1 MGITKSQAS
10 SKAPLIRPIEA
21 AFNKNYPL
29 LLPALKVSL
38 AVCVGLAFKEK
49 TKPLSLILEN
59 PSGRGK
65 STIVETFFPV
75 FKKMNDYVYRSDVF
89 TPKSFVT
96 SAANL
101 NEAARQKIDLLPKLK
116 NKYLL
121 TKELAPIFRG
131 QEADLIEMFKI
142 LIPVL
147 DGKGFVTNTG
157 LASRGY
163 SEAIVFNWLGA
174 TTPLPRKAF
183 KMMSQ
188 LGTRLLFYETP
199 VVDFKEDDLIA
210 YAKRN
215 DVSDA
220 ATKCNRAVNSF
231 VVQFFKAYPCASV
244 SFNSIAISD
253 PQYEHIV
260 KLAQFLVET
269 RAEVVYER
277 LDGSWQPVGVNP
289 SEGPHKV
296 INYFK
301 EIACAL
307 ALIHERSVVNDDDIA
322 QIRHIA
328 ISSTPN
334 HLRPLIWELAAKGQV
349 STKRG
354 IELCQVSD
362 TTISDRYSRELEL
375 LGVIEPLNGQTGVLK
390 VYKLDKSLAWLI
402 N

>member
-1 MGITKSQAS
+1 MA
-10 SKAPLIRPIEA
+10 KAKLPSLIHPVEA
-21 AFNKNYPL
+21 AFKKYYPA
-29 LLPALKVSL
+29 LLPTLKVAL
-38 AVCVGLAFKEK
+38 AVCIGLVFKEK

-65 STIVETFFPV
+65 STVIESFFPV
-75 FKKMNDYVYRSDVF
+75 EAKAFAKMKDYVYRSDAF

-101 NEAARQKIDLLPKLK
+101 SEANRKQIDLLPKLK

-131 QEADLIEMFKI
+131 QEKDLIEMFKI

-183 KMMSQ
+183 KTMNQ

-199 VVDFKEDDLIA
+199 IVDFQEGDLIA

-220 ATKCNRAVNSF
+220 AAKCNRAVNRF
-231 VVQFFKAYPCASV
+231 VIEFYRRYPHGSV
-244 SFNSIAISD
+244 SFNSIAITD
-253 PQYEHIV
+253 QRIEKLV
-260 KLAQFLVET
+260 KLARFLVEA

-277 LDGSWQPVGVNP
+277 DNGTYKPVGVKP

-307 ALIHERSVVNDDDIA
+307 ALIHERRAVNDDDMA

-328 ISSTPN
+328 ISSTPDN
-334 HLRPLIWELAAKGQV
+334 LRPLIWELAAKGEFT
-349 STKRG
+349 TKRG
-354 IELCQVSD
+354 AELCQMSD
-362 TTISDRYSRELEL
+362 TTISERYSKELEL
-375 LGVIEPLNGQTGVLK
+375 LGIIEPPNSRSGALTA
-390 VYKLDKSLAWLI
+390 YKLAQSLAWLI
-402 N
+402 K

>member
-1 MGITKSQAS
+1 MVKAKSPS
-10 SKAPLIRPIEA
+10 LIHPVEA
-21 AFNKNYPL
+21 AFKKYYPA

-38 AVCVGLAFKEK
+38 AVCIGLAFKEK

-65 STIVETFFPV
+65 STVIESFFPV
-75 FKKMNDYVYRSDVF
+75 EAKAFAKMKDYVYRSDAF

-101 NEAARQKIDLLPKLK
+101 SEANREKIDLLPKLK

-131 QEADLIEMFKI
+131 QEKDLIEMFKI
-142 LIPVL
+142 LIPIL

-183 KMMSQ
+183 KTMNQ

-199 VVDFKEDDLIA
+199 VIDFEEDDLIA

-220 ATKCNRAVNSF
+220 AAKCNRAVNRF
-231 VVQFFKAYPCASV
+231 VIEFYKRHPVGSV
-244 SFNSIAISD
+244 SFNSVAISD
-253 PQYEHIV
+253 QRIARLV
-260 KLAQFLVET
+260 KLANFLVKA

-277 LDGSWQPVGVNP
+277 DNSTYKPVGVKP
-289 SEGPHKV
+289 SEGPHKI

-307 ALIHERSVVNDDDIA
+307 ALIHERTAVKDEDLA

-328 ISSTPN
+328 ISSTPI
-334 HLRPLIWELAAKGQV
+334 HLRPLIWELATKGKFT
-349 STKRG
+349 TKRG
-354 IELCQVSD
+354 AVLCQMSD
-362 TTISDRYSRELEL
+362 TTISERYSKELEL
-375 LGVIEPLNGQTGVLK
+375 LGIIEPSHSRSGALTT
-390 VYKLDKSLAWLI
+390 YKLDKSLAWLI
-402 N
+402 K

>member
-1 MGITKSQAS
+1 MFK
-10 SKAPLIRPIEA
+10 
-21 AFNKNYPL
+21 KNYPA
-29 LLPALKVSL
+29 LLPALKVAL
-38 AVCVGLAFKEK
+38 AVCIGLVFKEK
-49 TKPLSLILEN
+49 AKPLSLILEN

-65 STIVETFFPV
+65 STVIESFFPV
-75 FKKMNDYVYRSDVF
+75 EDKAFAEMKDYVYRSDAF

-96 SAANL
+96 SAANM
-101 NEAARQKIDLLPKLK
+101 NEAKREKIDLLPKIQ

-131 QEADLIEMFKI
+131 QEKDLIEMFKI
-142 LIPVL
+142 LIPIL
-147 DGKGFVTNTG
+147 DGDGFVINTG

-174 TTPLPRKAF
+174 TTPLLRNAF
-183 KMMSQ
+183 KIMSQ

-199 VVDFKEDDLIA
+199 VIDFAEDDLIA

-220 ATKCNRAVNSF
+220 AAKCNRAVNRF
-231 VVQFFKAYPCASV
+231 VIEFYRRHPHGSV
-244 SFNSIAISD
+244 SFNSISISD
-253 PQYEHIV
+253 QRIERLV
-260 KLAQFLVET
+260 KLANFLVKA

-277 LDGSWQPVGVNP
+277 DNGTYKPVGVKP

-307 ALIHERSVVNDDDIA
+307 ALIHERRAVNEDDMA
-322 QIRHIA
+322 QVKHIA

-334 HLRPLIWELAAKGQV
+334 HLQPLIWELAAKGEFT
-349 STKRG
+349 TKRG
-354 IELCQVSD
+354 VELCQVSD
-362 TTISDRYSRELEL
+362 TTISERYSKELEL
-375 LGVIEPLNGQTGVLK
+375 IGVIESPNSQSGAKT
-390 VYKLDKSLAWLI
+390 VYKLHKSLAWI
-402 N
+402 TK

>member
-75 FKKMNDYVYRSDVF
+75 FKKMNDYIYRSDVF

-157 LASRGY
+157 
-163 SEAIVFNWLGA
+163 
-174 TTPLPRKAF
+174 
-183 KMMSQ
+183 
-188 LGTRLLFYETP
+188 
-199 VVDFKEDDLIA
+199 
-210 YAKRN
+210 
-215 DVSDA
+215 
-220 ATKCNRAVNSF
+220 
-231 VVQFFKAYPCASV
+231 
-244 SFNSIAISD
+244 
-253 PQYEHIV
+253 
-260 KLAQFLVET
+260 
-269 RAEVVYER
+269 
-277 LDGSWQPVGVNP
+277 
-289 SEGPHKV
+289 
-296 INYFK
+296 
-301 EIACAL
+301 
-307 ALIHERSVVNDDDIA
+307 
-322 QIRHIA
+322 
-328 ISSTPN
+328 
-334 HLRPLIWELAAKGQV
+334 
-349 STKRG
+349 
-354 IELCQVSD
+354 
-362 TTISDRYSRELEL
+362 
-375 LGVIEPLNGQTGVLK
+375 
-390 VYKLDKSLAWLI
+390 
-402 N
+402 